1 MSLDDAF
8 VYNKSFAAMG
18 VDYVVVE
25 AHRCK
30 PVDVENFAGVLFVDN
45 FGIAHVVDNVGIAL
59 VVDNRDLNTPF
70 YSS

>member
-18 VDYVVVE
+18 VDYVIVE

-30 PVDVENFAGVLFVDN
+30 PVDVENFAGALFV
-45 FGIAHVVDNVGIAL
+45 HVVDNIGIAL
-59 VVDNRDLNTPF
+59 VVDNRDLNAAF